1 MIMAMTLARL
11 RINLGAIAHNVRT
24 IQGLLAPGAEL
35 MAVVKAD
42 GFNHGA
48 TRVAR
53 VALAN
58 GAARLGVATFEEALE
73 LRREGI
79 EAPILAW
86 LWSTHD
92 ETTVLRVIAAGID
105 IGVTSLEQ
113 AEFLAALMKTQP
125 EGTTVR
131 VSVKVD
137 TGIHRSAMPVED
149 LGPAL
154 VVLRE
159 APGVEISGLFS
170 HLACAD
176 DPDNPETDAQAERF
190 RAAIESGR
198 RLGLELPLNHI
209 CNSAATLS
217 RKDLHFDM
225 VRPGLA
231 IYGYEPILGHE
242 NDLIPAMTWESDITV
257 VHPIKAGEGS
267 SYSLTWRAPKDGY
280 IAIVPMGYA
289 DGLPRNIQGHLEVGI
304 NGHLY
309 PQVGRVCMDQIVVDL
324 GDNPHNVSTQDV
336 AVIFGEGGL
345 DATTLATRMGSIS
358 HEIICRPKGPRIQ
371 RIYETAMPG
380 ASAAGDA

>member
-11 RINLGAIAHNVRT
+11 RINLGAVAHNVRT

-92 ETTVLRVIAAGID
+92 EATVLRVIAAGID

-113 AEFLAALMKTQP
+113 AEFLAALMKAQP

-231 IYGYEPILGHE
+231 IYGHEPILGHE

-380 ASAAGDA
+380 ASAVGDA

>member
-1 MIMAMTLARL
+1 MTLARL

-24 IQGLLAPGAEL
+24 IRGMLSPDAEL

-58 GAARLGVATFEEALE
+58 GAARLGVATFDEALE

-92 ETTVLRVIAAGID
+92 EATLLRVIAAGID

-113 AEFLAALMKTQP
+113 AEFLATLMKAQP

-131 VSVKVD
+131 VAVKVD

-170 HLACAD
+170 HLSCAD

-198 RLGLELPLNHI
+198 RLGLELPLNHM

-217 RKDLHFDM
+217 RQDLHFDM

-231 IYGYEPILGHE
+231 IYGHEPILGQD
-242 NDLIPAMTWESDITV
+242 NQLIPAMTWESDITV
-257 VHPIKAGEGS
+257 IHPIKAGEGS
-267 SYSLTWRAPKDGY
+267 SYSLTWRAPKDGF

-289 DGLPRNIQGHLEVGI
+289 DGVPRNIQGHLEVGI

-324 GDNPHNVSTQDV
+324 GDNPHQVSTQDV
-336 AVIFGEGGL
+336 AVLFGEGGL
-345 DATTLATRMGSIS
+345 DATELATRMGSIS

-380 ASAAGDA
+380 ASEAGDA

>member
-1 MIMAMTLARL
+1 MTLARL

-24 IQGLLAPGAEL
+24 IRGMLSPDAEL

-58 GAARLGVATFEEALE
+58 GAARLGVATFDEALE

-92 ETTVLRVIAAGID
+92 EATLLRVIAAGID

-113 AEFLAALMKTQP
+113 AEFLATLMKAQP

-131 VSVKVD
+131 VAVKVD

-170 HLACAD
+170 HLSCAD

-198 RLGLELPLNHI
+198 RLGLELPLNHM

-217 RKDLHFDM
+217 RQDLHFDM

-231 IYGYEPILGHE
+231 IYGHEPILGQD
-242 NDLIPAMTWESDITV
+242 NQLIPAMTWESDITV

-267 SYSLTWRAPKDGY
+267 SYSLTWRAPKDGF

-289 DGLPRNIQGHLEVGI
+289 DGVPRNIQGHLEVGI

-324 GDNPHNVSTQDV
+324 GDNPHQVSTQDV
-336 AVIFGEGGL
+336 AVLFGEGGL
-345 DATTLATRMGSIS
+345 DATELATRMGSIS

-380 ASAAGDA
+380 ALEAGDA

>member
-1 MIMAMTLARL
+1 MTLARL

-24 IQGLLAPGAEL
+24 IRGMLSPDAEL

-92 ETTVLRVIAAGID
+92 EATLLRVIAAGID

-113 AEFLAALMKTQP
+113 AEFLATMMKAQP

-131 VSVKVD
+131 VAVKVD
-137 TGIHRSAMPVED
+137 TGIHRSAMPMED

-170 HLACAD
+170 HLSCAD

-198 RLGLELPLNHI
+198 RLGLELPLNHM

-231 IYGYEPILGHE
+231 IYGHEPILGQD
-242 NDLIPAMTWESDITV
+242 NQLIPAMTWESDITV
-257 VHPIKAGEGS
+257 IHPIKAGEGS
-267 SYSLTWRAPKDGY
+267 SYSLTWRAPKDGF

-289 DGLPRNIQGHLEVGI
+289 DGVPRNIQGHLEVGI

-324 GDNPHNVSTQDV
+324 GDNPHQVSTQDV
-336 AVIFGEGGL
+336 AVLFGEGGL
-345 DATTLATRMGSIS
+345 DATELATRMGSIS

-380 ASAAGDA
+380 ASEAGDA

>member
-1 MIMAMTLARL
+1 MTLARL

-24 IQGLLAPGAEL
+24 IRGMLSPDAEL

-92 ETTVLRVIAAGID
+92 EATLLRVIAAGID

-113 AEFLAALMKTQP
+113 AEFLATLMKAQP

-131 VSVKVD
+131 VAVKVD

-170 HLACAD
+170 HLSCAD

-198 RLGLELPLNHI
+198 RLGLELPLNHM

-217 RKDLHFDM
+217 RQDLHFDM

-231 IYGYEPILGHE
+231 IYGHEPILGQD
-242 NDLIPAMTWESDITV
+242 NQLIPAMTWESDITV
-257 VHPIKAGEGS
+257 IHPIKAGEGS
-267 SYSLTWRAPKDGY
+267 SYSLTWRAPKDGF

-289 DGLPRNIQGHLEVGI
+289 DGVPRNIQGHLEVGI

-324 GDNPHNVSTQDV
+324 GDNPHQVSTQDV
-336 AVIFGEGGL
+336 AVLFGEGGL
-345 DATTLATRMGSIS
+345 DATELATRMGSIS

-380 ASAAGDA
+380 ASEAGDA

>member
-1 MIMAMTLARL
+1 MTLARL

-24 IQGLLAPGAEL
+24 IRGMLSPDAEL

-92 ETTVLRVIAAGID
+92 EATLLRVIAAGID
-105 IGVTSLEQ
+105 IGVTSLAQ
-113 AEFLAALMKTQP
+113 AEFLATLMKAQP

-131 VSVKVD
+131 VAVKVD

-170 HLACAD
+170 HLSCAD

-198 RLGLELPLNHI
+198 RLGLELPLNHM

-217 RKDLHFDM
+217 RQDLHFDM

-231 IYGYEPILGHE
+231 IYGHEPILGQD
-242 NDLIPAMTWESDITV
+242 NQLIPAMTWESDITV
-257 VHPIKAGEGS
+257 IHPIKAGEGS
-267 SYSLTWRAPKDGY
+267 SYSLTWRAPKDGF

-289 DGLPRNIQGHLEVGI
+289 DGVPRNIQGHLEVGI

-324 GDNPHNVSTQDV
+324 GDNPHQVSTQDV
-336 AVIFGEGGL
+336 AVLFGEGGL
-345 DATTLATRMGSIS
+345 DATELATRMGSIS

-380 ASAAGDA
+380 ASEAGDA

>member
-1 MIMAMTLARL
+1 MTLARL

-24 IQGLLAPGAEL
+24 IRGMLSPDAEL

-58 GAARLGVATFEEALE
+58 GAARLGVATFDEALE

-92 ETTVLRVIAAGID
+92 EATLLRVIAAGID

-113 AEFLAALMKTQP
+113 AEFLATLMKAQP

-131 VSVKVD
+131 VAVKVD
-137 TGIHRSAMPVED
+137 TGIHRSAMPMED

-170 HLACAD
+170 HLSCAD

-198 RLGLELPLNHI
+198 RLGLELPLNHM

-217 RKDLHFDM
+217 RQDLHFDM

-231 IYGYEPILGHE
+231 IYGHEPILGQD
-242 NDLIPAMTWESDITV
+242 NQLIPAMTWESDITV
-257 VHPIKAGEGS
+257 IHPIKAGEGS
-267 SYSLTWRAPKDGY
+267 SYSLTWRAPKDGF

-289 DGLPRNIQGHLEVGI
+289 DGVPRNIQGHLEVGI

-324 GDNPHNVSTQDV
+324 GDNPHQVSTQDV
-336 AVIFGEGGL
+336 AVLFGEGGL
-345 DATTLATRMGSIS
+345 DATELATRMGSIS

-380 ASAAGDA
+380 ASEAGDA

>member
-1 MIMAMTLARL
+1 MTLARL

-24 IQGLLAPGAEL
+24 IRGMLSPDAEL

-92 ETTVLRVIAAGID
+92 EATLLRVIAAGID

-113 AEFLAALMKTQP
+113 AEFLATLMKAQP

-131 VSVKVD
+131 VAVKVD

-170 HLACAD
+170 HLSCAD

-198 RLGLELPLNHI
+198 RLGLELPLNHM

-217 RKDLHFDM
+217 RQDLHFDM

-231 IYGYEPILGHE
+231 IYGHEPILGQD
-242 NDLIPAMTWESDITV
+242 NQLIPAMTWESDITV

-267 SYSLTWRAPKDGY
+267 SYSLTWRAPKDGF

-289 DGLPRNIQGHLEVGI
+289 DGVPRNIQGHLEVGI

-324 GDNPHNVSTQDV
+324 GDNPHQVNTQDV
-336 AVIFGEGGL
+336 AVLFGEGGL
-345 DATTLATRMGSIS
+345 DATELATRMGSIS

-380 ASAAGDA
+380 VSEAGDA

>member
-1 MIMAMTLARL
+1 MTLARL

-24 IQGLLAPGAEL
+24 IRGMLSPDAEL

-92 ETTVLRVIAAGID
+92 EATLLRVIAAGID

-113 AEFLAALMKTQP
+113 AEFLATLMKAQP

-131 VSVKVD
+131 VAVKVD

-170 HLACAD
+170 HLSCAD

-198 RLGLELPLNHI
+198 RLGLELPLNHM

-217 RKDLHFDM
+217 RQDLHFDM

-231 IYGYEPILGHE
+231 IYGHEPILGQD
-242 NDLIPAMTWESDITV
+242 NQLIPAMTWESDITV

-267 SYSLTWRAPKDGY
+267 SYSLTWRAPKDGF

-289 DGLPRNIQGHLEVGI
+289 DGVPRNIQGHLEVGI

-324 GDNPHNVSTQDV
+324 GDNPHQVNTQDV
-336 AVIFGEGGL
+336 AVLFGEGGL
-345 DATTLATRMGSIS
+345 DATELATRMGSIS

-380 ASAAGDA
+380 ASEAGDA